1 MHAPSKLEKVTNVDT
16 RHDTEMGSTSFEPR
30 IVVIDDEETMR
41 DSCTQVLIKE
51 GYRVE
56 VASDGGTGLSKTR
69 EMAPD
74 LVLVDLKMPG
84 MNGIEILD
92 ALREMDPTIVP
103 IVITGYATVT
113 SAVEAM
119 KQGAYDFLPKPFTP
133 DELRLIVKRGLEK
146 RRLEQETAALRAEK
160 ERMKR
165 NFVTLVSHEL
175 RSPLVAAEQ
184 YLAVLQ
190 EGILDKEPA
199 KQREV
204 LSRVRE
210 RVKELLTLVHEWLD
224 ISRIEAGRIVE
235 EFEPLDLS
243 ALLVE
248 SVERMRGLADPR
260 RITIELSIPDDPGT
274 MEGDRE
280 ALSHLFGN
288 LIGNAIKY
296 NRDEGRVRIH
306 VEERENDFVATVS
319 DTGVGIPPEGLPF
332 IFDEFFRVKT
342 PETQKLIGSGLGL
355 SLVKKIVEAHKGR
368 IKATSE
374 LGEGS
379 TFTVFLPKHAR
390 KRYGP
395 S

>member
-1 MHAPSKLEKVTNVDT
+1 M
-16 RHDTEMGSTSFEPR
+16 
-30 IVVIDDEETMR
+30 VIDDEETMR

-56 VASDGGTGLSKTR
+56 VASDGRTGLSKT
-69 EMAPD
+69 EEIAPD

-84 MNGIEILD
+84 MGGIEILD

-119 KQGAYDFLPKPFTP
+119 KEGAYDFLPKPFTP

-146 RRLEQETAALRAEK
+146 RRLEQEAAALRAEK
-160 ERMKR
+160 ERLKR

-190 EGILDKEPA
+190 EGILDEEPA

-204 LSRVRE
+204 LSRIRE
-210 RVKELLTLVHEWLD
+210 RVKGLLTLVHEWLD

-235 EFEPLDLS
+235 KFEPLDLG
-243 ALLVE
+243 AVLVE
-248 SVERMRGLADPR
+248 AAESLRGLGEPR
-260 RITIELSIPDDPGT
+260 KITIEISIPDDPGM

-280 ALSHLFGN
+280 ALNHLFGN

-296 NRDEGRVRIH
+296 NREEGRVRIH
-306 VEERENDFVATVS
+306 VEERKNDFVATVS

-342 PETQKLIGSGLGL
+342 QETRKLTGSGLGL

-374 LGEGS
+374 LGQGT
-379 TFTVFLPKHAR
+379 TFTVVLPKHF
-390 KRYGP
+390 

>member
-1 MHAPSKLEKVTNVDT
+1 MDT
-16 RHDTEMGSTSFEPR
+16 RHDTEMCATSAETR
-30 IVVIDDEETMR
+30 ILVIDDEETMR
-41 DSCTQVLIKE
+41 DSCTQVLTKE

-56 VASDGGTGLSKTR
+56 VASDGRTGLSKTQ
-69 EMAPD
+69 EMALD
-74 LVLVDLKMPG
+74 LALVDLKMPG
-84 MNGIEILD
+84 MGGMEILE
-92 ALREMDPTIVP
+92 AIREMDPTIVP

-119 KQGAYDFLPKPFTP
+119 KRGAYDFLPKPFTP
-133 DELRLIVKRGLEK
+133 DELRLVVKRGLEK

-175 RSPLVAAEQ
+175 RSPLVAVEQ
-184 YLAVLQ
+184 YLAVLG
-190 EGILDKEPA
+190 EGILDEEPA
-199 KQREV
+199 KQKKV

-235 EFEPLDLS
+235 KFEPLDLG
-243 ALLVE
+243 AVLDE
-248 SVERMRGLADPR
+248 AAERMRGLAEPG
-260 RITIELSIPDDPGT
+260 RITIEISVPDDPGT

-280 ALSHLFGN
+280 ALNHLFGN

-296 NRDEGRVRIH
+296 NREEGRVHIRL
-306 VEERENDFVATVS
+306 EEDENDFVATVS

-342 PETQKLIGSGLGL
+342 RETRKLTGSGLGL

-368 IKATSE
+368 IKVSSE
-374 LGEGS
+374 LGQGT
-379 TFTVFLPKHAR
+379 TFTVILPKHL
-390 KRYGP
+390 

>member
-1 MHAPSKLEKVTNVDT
+1 M
-16 RHDTEMGSTSFEPR
+16 
-30 IVVIDDEETMR
+30 VIDDEETMR
-41 DSCTQVLIKE
+41 DSCTQVLTKE

-56 VASDGGTGLSKTR
+56 VASDGRTGLSKTQ
-69 EMAPD
+69 EMALD
-74 LVLVDLKMPG
+74 LALVDLKMPG
-84 MNGIEILD
+84 MGGMEILE
-92 ALREMDPTIVP
+92 AIREMDPTIVP

-119 KQGAYDFLPKPFTP
+119 KRGAYDFLPKPFTP
-133 DELRLIVKRGLEK
+133 DELRLVVKRGLEK

-175 RSPLVAAEQ
+175 RSPLVAVEQ
-184 YLAVLQ
+184 YLAVLG
-190 EGILDKEPA
+190 EGILDEEPA
-199 KQREV
+199 KQKKV

-235 EFEPLDLS
+235 KFEPLDLGTVLDE
-243 ALLVE
+243 AA
-248 SVERMRGLADPR
+248 ERMRGLAEPG
-260 RITIELSIPDDPGT
+260 RITIEISVPDDPGT

-280 ALSHLFGN
+280 ALNHLFGN

-296 NRDEGRVRIH
+296 NREEGRVHIRL
-306 VEERENDFVATVS
+306 EEDENDFVATVS

-342 PETQKLIGSGLGL
+342 RETRKLTGSGLGL

-368 IKATSE
+368 IKVSSE
-374 LGEGS
+374 LGQGT
-379 TFTVFLPKHAR
+379 TFTVILPKHL
-390 KRYGP
+390 

>member
-1 MHAPSKLEKVTNVDT
+1 MDT
-16 RHDTEMGSTSFEPR
+16 RHDTEMCATSAETR
-30 IVVIDDEETMR
+30 ILVIDDEETMR
-41 DSCTQVLIKE
+41 DSCTQVLTKE

-56 VASDGGTGLSKTR
+56 VASDGRTGLSKTQ
-69 EMAPD
+69 EMALD
-74 LVLVDLKMPG
+74 LALVDLKMPG
-84 MNGIEILD
+84 MGGMEILE
-92 ALREMDPTIVP
+92 AIREMDPTIVP
-103 IVITGYATVT
+103 IVITGYATVA

-119 KQGAYDFLPKPFTP
+119 KRGAYDFLPKPFTP
-133 DELRLIVKRGLEK
+133 DELRLVVKRGLEK

-175 RSPLVAAEQ
+175 RSPLVAVEQ
-184 YLAVLQ
+184 YLAVLG
-190 EGILDKEPA
+190 EGILDEEPA
-199 KQREV
+199 KQKKV

-235 EFEPLDLS
+235 KFEPLDLGTV
-243 ALLVE
+243 LVE
-248 SVERMRGLADPR
+248 AAERMRGLAEPG
-260 RITIELSIPDDPGT
+260 RITIEISVPDDPGT

-280 ALSHLFGN
+280 ALNHLFGN

-296 NRDEGRVRIH
+296 NREEGRVHIRL
-306 VEERENDFVATVS
+306 EEDENDFVATVS

-342 PETQKLIGSGLGL
+342 RETRKLTGSGLGL

-368 IKATSE
+368 IKVSSE
-374 LGEGS
+374 LGQGT
-379 TFTVFLPKHAR
+379 TFTVILPKHL
-390 KRYGP
+390 

>member
-1 MHAPSKLEKVTNVDT
+1 MDT
-16 RHDTEMGSTSFEPR
+16 RHDTEMCATSAETR
-30 IVVIDDEETMR
+30 ILVIDDEETMR
-41 DSCTQVLIKE
+41 DSCTQVLTKE

-56 VASDGGTGLSKTR
+56 VASDGRTGLSKTQ
-69 EMAPD
+69 EMALD
-74 LVLVDLKMPG
+74 LALVDLKMPG
-84 MNGIEILD
+84 MGGMEILE
-92 ALREMDPTIVP
+92 AIREMDPTIVP

-119 KQGAYDFLPKPFTP
+119 KRGAYDFLPKPFTP
-133 DELRLIVKRGLEK
+133 DELRLVVKRGLEK

-175 RSPLVAAEQ
+175 RSPLVAVEQ
-184 YLAVLQ
+184 YLAVLG
-190 EGILDKEPA
+190 EGILDEEPA
-199 KQREV
+199 KQKKV

-235 EFEPLDLS
+235 KFEPLDLGTV
-243 ALLVE
+243 LVE
-248 SVERMRGLADPR
+248 AAERMRGLAEPG
-260 RITIELSIPDDPGT
+260 RITIEISVPDGPGT

-280 ALSHLFGN
+280 ALNHLFGN

-296 NRDEGRVRIH
+296 NREEGRVHIRL
-306 VEERENDFVATVS
+306 EEDENDFVATVS

-342 PETQKLIGSGLGL
+342 RETRKLTGSGLGL

-368 IKATSE
+368 IKVSSE
-374 LGEGS
+374 LGQGT
-379 TFTVFLPKHAR
+379 TFTVILPKHL
-390 KRYGP
+390 

>member
-1 MHAPSKLEKVTNVDT
+1 MDT
-16 RHDTEMGSTSFEPR
+16 RHDTEMCATSAETR
-30 IVVIDDEETMR
+30 ILVIDDEETMR
-41 DSCTQVLIKE
+41 DSCTQVLTKE

-56 VASDGGTGLSKTR
+56 VASDGRTGLSKTQ
-69 EMAPD
+69 EMALD
-74 LVLVDLKMPG
+74 LALVDLKMPG
-84 MNGIEILD
+84 MGGMEILE
-92 ALREMDPTIVP
+92 AIREMDPTIVP

-119 KQGAYDFLPKPFTP
+119 KRGAYDFLPKPFTP
-133 DELRLIVKRGLEK
+133 DELRLVVKRGLEK

-175 RSPLVAAEQ
+175 RSPLVAVEQ
-184 YLAVLQ
+184 YLAVLG
-190 EGILDKEPA
+190 EGILDEEPA
-199 KQREV
+199 KQKKV

-235 EFEPLDLS
+235 KFEPLDLGTVLDE
-243 ALLVE
+243 AA
-248 SVERMRGLADPR
+248 ERMRGLAEPG
-260 RITIELSIPDDPGT
+260 RITIEISVPDDPGT

-280 ALSHLFGN
+280 ALNHLFGN

-296 NRDEGRVRIH
+296 NREEGRVHIRL
-306 VEERENDFVATVS
+306 EEDENDFVATVS

-342 PETQKLIGSGLGL
+342 RETRKLTGSGLGL

-368 IKATSE
+368 IKVSSE
-374 LGEGS
+374 LGQGT
-379 TFTVFLPKHAR
+379 TFTVILPKHL
-390 KRYGP
+390 

>member
-1 MHAPSKLEKVTNVDT
+1 MDT
-16 RHDTEMGSTSFEPR
+16 RHDTEMCATSAETR
-30 IVVIDDEETMR
+30 ILVIDDEETMR
-41 DSCTQVLIKE
+41 DSCTQVLTKE

-56 VASDGGTGLSKTR
+56 VASDGRTGLSKTQ
-69 EMAPD
+69 EMALD
-74 LVLVDLKMPG
+74 LALVDLKMPRMGG
-84 MNGIEILD
+84 MEILE
-92 ALREMDPTIVP
+92 AIREMDPTIVP

-119 KQGAYDFLPKPFTP
+119 KRGAYDFLPKPFTP
-133 DELRLIVKRGLEK
+133 DELRLVVKRGLEK

-175 RSPLVAAEQ
+175 RSPLVAVEQ
-184 YLAVLQ
+184 YLAVLG
-190 EGILDKEPA
+190 EGILDEEPA
-199 KQREV
+199 KQKKV

-235 EFEPLDLS
+235 KFEPLDLGTVLDE
-243 ALLVE
+243 AA
-248 SVERMRGLADPR
+248 ERMRGLAEPG
-260 RITIELSIPDDPGT
+260 RITIEISVPDDPGT

-280 ALSHLFGN
+280 ALNHLFGN

-296 NRDEGRVRIH
+296 NREEGRVHIRL
-306 VEERENDFVATVS
+306 EEDENDFVATVS

-342 PETQKLIGSGLGL
+342 RETRKLTGSGLGL

-368 IKATSE
+368 IKVSSE
-374 LGEGS
+374 LGQGT
-379 TFTVFLPKHAR
+379 TFTVILPKHL
-390 KRYGP
+390 

>member
-1 MHAPSKLEKVTNVDT
+1 VDT
-16 RHDTEMGSTSFEPR
+16 RHDTEPGATSAETR
-30 IVVIDDEETMR
+30 ILVIDDEETMR
-41 DSCTQVLIKE
+41 DSCTQVLSKE

-56 VASDGGTGLSKTR
+56 VASDGRTGLSKTR
-69 EMAPD
+69 EVAPD
-74 LVLVDLKMPG
+74 LVLIDLKMPG
-84 MNGIEILD
+84 MSGIEILD

-119 KQGAYDFLPKPFTP
+119 KEGAYDFLPKPFTP

-146 RRLEQETAALRAEK
+146 RRLELETAALRAEK

-175 RSPLVAAEQ
+175 RSPLVAVEQ

-190 EGILDKEPA
+190 EGILDEAPA
-199 KQREV
+199 KQKEV

-210 RVKELLTLVHEWLD
+210 RVKELLTMVHEWLD
-224 ISRIEAGRIVE
+224 MSRIEAGRLVE
-235 EFEPLDLS
+235 KFEPLDLG
-243 ALLVE
+243 AVLVE
-248 SVERMRGLADPR
+248 AAERMRGLAEPR
-260 RITIELSIPDDPGT
+260 EIPIEISVPDDLST

-280 ALSHLFGN
+280 ALNHLFSN

-296 NRDEGRVRIH
+296 NREEGRVRIR
-306 VEERENDFVATVS
+306 VEERESDFVATVS
-319 DTGVGIPPEGLPF
+319 DTGVGIPPESLPF

-342 PETQKLIGSGLGL
+342 QETRKVTGAGLGL

-368 IKATSE
+368 IKVTSE
-374 LGEGS
+374 PEKGT
-379 TFTVFLPKHAR
+379 TFTVVLPKH
-390 KRYGP
+390 
-395 S
+395 SS

>member
-1 MHAPSKLEKVTNVDT
+1 MDT
-16 RHDTEMGSTSFEPR
+16 RHDTEMCATSAETR
-30 IVVIDDEETMR
+30 ILVIDDEETMR
-41 DSCTQVLIKE
+41 DSCTQVLTKE

-56 VASDGGTGLSKTR
+56 VASDGRTGLSKTQ
-69 EMAPD
+69 EMALD
-74 LVLVDLKMPG
+74 LALVDLKMPG
-84 MNGIEILD
+84 MGGMEILE
-92 ALREMDPTIVP
+92 AIREMDPTIVP

-119 KQGAYDFLPKPFTP
+119 KRGAYDFLPKPFTP
-133 DELRLIVKRGLEK
+133 DELRLVVKRGLEK

-175 RSPLVAAEQ
+175 RSPLVAVEQ
-184 YLAVLQ
+184 YLAVLG
-190 EGILDKEPA
+190 EGILDEEPA
-199 KQREV
+199 KQKKV

-235 EFEPLDLS
+235 KFEPLDLG
-243 ALLVE
+243 AVLVE
-248 SVERMRGLADPR
+248 AAERMRGLAEPG
-260 RITIELSIPDDPGT
+260 RITIEISVPDDPGT

-280 ALSHLFGN
+280 ALNHLFGN

-296 NRDEGRVRIH
+296 NREEGRVHIRL
-306 VEERENDFVATVS
+306 EEDENDFVATVS

-342 PETQKLIGSGLGL
+342 RETRKLTGSGLGL

-368 IKATSE
+368 IKVSSE
-374 LGEGS
+374 LGQGT
-379 TFTVFLPKHAR
+379 TFTVILPKHL
-390 KRYGP
+390 